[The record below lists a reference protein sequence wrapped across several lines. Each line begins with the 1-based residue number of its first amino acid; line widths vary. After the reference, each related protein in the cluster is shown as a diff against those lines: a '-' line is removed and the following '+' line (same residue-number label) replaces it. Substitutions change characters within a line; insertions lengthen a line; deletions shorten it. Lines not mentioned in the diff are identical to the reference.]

1 MFVDFKASETLR
13 CQVGF
18 FNPVCEGVMGN
29 FDAER
34 NQTAPINAETVTF
47 KALGSHQYLVYVGEY
62 LNKFSLQ

>member
-1 MFVDFKASETLR
+1 MRLVLTWSSADKSESQMVSNRDLDMFVDFKASETLR

-34 NQTAPINAETVTF
+34 N
-47 KALGSHQYLVYVGEY
+47 
-62 LNKFSLQ
+62 